1 MINKEKKIE
10 YCPVMNERPQELE
23 WQRPY
28 LQLPLYSEPPE
39 EYIRQK
45 QEEEE
50 KENHRGVIII
60 DL

>member
-1 MINKEKKIE
+1 MSNDNEKRIE
-10 YCPVMNERPQELE
+10 YPQEPELRE

-45 QEEEE
+45 KQEEEA
-50 KENHRGVIII
+50 KEPRRVIII

>member
-1 MINKEKKIE
+1 MSDNEKKIDYYPIMDKQPRE
-10 YCPVMNERPQELE
+10 SE

-45 QEEEE
+45 QEEAEE
-50 KENHRGVIII
+50 ENHRGVIII